1 MKSAGKARSNGLY
14 RHIRTSKEIIRNLL
28 NDFTNNKI
36 LRFYQWKNKI
46 FEEAEVLLLLELH
59 NGMLQMR
66 AAHRAENSI

>member
-1 MKSAGKARSNGLY
+1 MIKKNATIINDLQGVCKEQLY
-14 RHIRTSKEIIRNLL
+14 Y
-28 NDFTNNKI
+28 NNKI

-66 AAHRAENSI
+66 ASHRAENSI